1 MILRV
6 NEIEFSYNSHPV
18 IRDISFEAPK
28 GCVLGILGVN
38 GAGKSTLLKC
48 LNKILSPRSGSI
60 FIQGRELAKMD
71 RMETAK
77 ALGYV
82 PQRQSE
88 TTLTVFETVLLG
100 RRPHME
106 WRPGPKD
113 LEVTSNIIDMMGLEK
128 MAMRPVTQLSGG
140 EAQKVALA
148 RALAQTPEILLLDEP
163 TSNLDLKNQLE
174 VMGLVRKAVKESGL
188 TAIISIHDLNLA
200 LRFSDRF
207 ILLKDNIIHTVA
219 KKDDITPEI
228 IKEVYGVDVILSKMG
243 SYTIVAPV

>member
-1 MILRV
+1 
-6 NEIEFSYNSHPV
+6 
-18 IRDISFEAPK
+18 
-28 GCVLGILGVN
+28 
-38 GAGKSTLLKC
+38 

-60 FIQGRELAKMD
+60 LIQGKELARMD

-82 PQRQSE
+82 PQRQGE

-113 LEVTSNIIDMMGLEK
+113 LDVTSDVITMMGLEK
-128 MAMRPVTQLSGG
+128 MAMRPVTKLSGG

-174 VMGLVRKAVKESGL
+174 VMGLVRKAVKESRL

-200 LRFSDRF
+200 LRFADRF
-207 ILLKDNIIHTVA
+207 ILLKDNVIHTVA
-219 KKDDITPEI
+219 NKDEI
-228 IKEVYGVDVILSKMG
+228 SPGVIKEVYGVDVILSKMEG
-243 SYTIVAPV
+243 YTIVVPVYD

>member
-1 MILRV
+1 
-6 NEIEFSYNSHPV
+6 
-18 IRDISFEAPK
+18 
-28 GCVLGILGVN
+28 
-38 GAGKSTLLKC
+38 
-48 LNKILSPRSGSI
+48 
-60 FIQGRELAKMD
+60 
-71 RMETAK
+71 
-77 ALGYV
+77 
-82 PQRQSE
+82 
-88 TTLTVFETVLLG
+88 
-100 RRPHME
+100 ME